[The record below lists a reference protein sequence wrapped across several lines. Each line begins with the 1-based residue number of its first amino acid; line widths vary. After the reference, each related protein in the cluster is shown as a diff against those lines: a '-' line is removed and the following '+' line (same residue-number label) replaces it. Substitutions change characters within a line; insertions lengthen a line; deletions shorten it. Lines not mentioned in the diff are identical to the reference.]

1 MKKSKKRK
9 IKKRYWLGLVPA
21 MMLAFLF
28 ILSLLFLYKPAGL
41 ERSNTVRERQISQYF
56 TNELLPGIYNQAQ
69 YGKPFKVVVL
79 QEKTEEL
86 VKLSDWPRET
96 GGLTF
101 LMPTVSFEP
110 EKIVIS
116 GIVVFRETQF
126 AVRVVGRPEMV
137 DEGLLN
143 LTLTDIEVGAV
154 DITLVVKAFAR
165 NIYQERARNKK
176 IDEND
181 LGEKVIASMLLDK
194 PFDPLF
200 KVESSKVRIDKV
212 TLTKGR
218 LTIGLRP
225 VNK

>member
-9 IKKRYWLGLVPA
+9 IKKRYWLGLIPA

-41 ERSNTVRERQISQYF
+41 ERSDSVRERQISQYF
-56 TNELLPGIYNQAQ
+56 TNELLPEIYNQAQ
-69 YGKPFKVVVL
+69 FGEPFEIVVP

-96 GGLTF
+96 GELTF
-101 LMPTVSFEP
+101 LMPNVAFEP

-116 GIVVFRETQF
+116 GIVVFRETEF

-137 DEGLLN
+137 DDRLLN
-143 LTLTDIEVGAV
+143 LMLTDIEVGAV
-154 DITLVVKAFAR
+154 DITLIVKAFAR
-165 NIYQERARNKK
+165 NIYQERVKSKK

-181 LGEKVIASMLLDK
+181 LGEKVIASMLMDK

-212 TLTKGR
+212 MLTKGK

-225 VNK
+225 VNE